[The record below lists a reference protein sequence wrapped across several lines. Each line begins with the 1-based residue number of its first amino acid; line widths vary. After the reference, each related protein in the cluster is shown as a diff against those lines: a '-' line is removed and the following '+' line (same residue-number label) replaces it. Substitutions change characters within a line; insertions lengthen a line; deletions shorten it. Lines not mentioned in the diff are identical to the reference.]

1 MSLLT
6 EAENKHLNGPT
17 PPDAPPKTTY
27 YPSELDL
34 CVKRQHAQ
42 HRQQREGPGHL
53 EWEGVT
59 ESLTSATIEVN
70 FGSLELT
77 RLLLCGVKLVSTFV
91 VVCFSFFFAFF
102 FSFFDVVHII
112 RVALLVKQGT
122 FPA

>member
-1 MSLLT
+1 MDQR
-6 EAENKHLNGPT
+6 HPT
-17 PPDAPPKTTY
+17 APPNTTY

-34 CVKRQHAQ
+34 CVKRHHAQ

-70 FGSLELT
+70 FDSLELT

-91 VVCFSFFFAFF
+91 VVCCCCCCC
-102 FSFFDVVHII
+102 FDVVHII

-122 FPA
+122 FLA